1 MYTVGVGSGNKLGR
15 GSEDSEDG
23 DAHLEKDMYTAR
35 KTTAKVKS
43 VRSDIKE
50 LRYLTVVRHDF
61 VLRSVSA
68 L

>member
-1 MYTVGVGSGNKLGR
+1 M
-15 GSEDSEDG
+15 
-23 DAHLEKDMYTAR
+23 EKDMYTAR